1 MGSPAGVGVWGGR
14 CMSRFG
20 RVGRSVCFRVCP
32 SVLWRAVCVQFHSGA
47 VAGL

>member
-32 SVLWRAVCVQFHSGA
+32 SVRAVVCCVRA
-47 VAGL
+47 VP